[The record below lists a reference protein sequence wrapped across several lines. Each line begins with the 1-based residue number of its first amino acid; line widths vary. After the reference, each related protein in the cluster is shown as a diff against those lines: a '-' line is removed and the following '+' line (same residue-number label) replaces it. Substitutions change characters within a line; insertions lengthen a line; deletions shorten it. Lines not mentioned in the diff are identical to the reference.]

1 MKRRKNAAISGGIFL
16 SQIVKEASQSLRR
29 SRRKEIR
36 FFLPAACTWAKY
48 PDLRPLGASRE
59 RCAAWRRGAEVFPKA
74 VSPLLGKGQI
84 ENAAISGGIFLS
96 QRFLLVSVFALL
108 VGDAAAGLASG
119 LAGSLAFAAAAVFG
133 AVAQTAGLKR
143 LDSFHDKNSIS
154 ACLNTRREEADRPIN
169 V

>member
-1 MKRRKNAAISGGIFL
+1 MPPSAAASFYLRLSKKPRRVCAVHGAKKFDSFCP
-16 SQIVKEASQSLRR
+16 RR
-29 SRRKEIR
+29 VRGQNT
-36 FFLPAACTWAKY
+36 PAFAPWGRAGSAV
-48 PDLRPLGASRE
+48 PPG
-59 RCAAWRRGAEVFPKA
+59 GAEVFPKA

>member
-1 MKRRKNAAISGGIFL
+1 MKRIKNAAISGGIFL
-16 SQIVKEASQSLRR
+16 SR
-29 SRRKEIR
+29 
-36 FFLPAACTWAKY
+36 
-48 PDLRPLGASRE
+48 
-59 RCAAWRRGAEVFPKA
+59 
-74 VSPLLGKGQI
+74 
-84 ENAAISGGIFLS
+84 
-96 QRFLLVSVFALL
+96 RFLLISVFALL

-154 ACLNTRREEADRPIN
+154 ACLNTRREEADHPIN